1 MNIKH
6 LLKGFFKQK
15 PVHKFTLAA
24 FMIGGLSVISSFL
37 GLLRDRILASSFGA
51 SDTLDM
57 YYAAFRLPDLIFN
70 ILIFGALSSS
80 FVPIF
85 SEYITKKKE
94 EANRVSNSILNLVL
108 FLIISIS
115 VVGVII
121 APYVLKI
128 IVPGFSSEKLETTV
142 DLTRIMFLSPIIL
155 SISGIFS
162 GILTTFKKFLMYSLA
177 PVMYNVGIISGIYL
191 FTPHWG
197 IRGLALAV
205 VFGATLHMLI
215 QLPAAYASGF
225 RFTFIQRPEKKIVK
239 KIIKLMLPRSLSLV
253 ISQINLLLVT
263 IIGSTLSSGSLAIF
277 NLANNLSGIPLTIFG
292 APFAVAV
299 FPDLAFAYNQKNFK
313 DFARIFSL
321 ALTRIA
327 FFVVPL
333 TIVILVL
340 RAQLV
345 RLALGA
351 GKFDWEATTTTLQ
364 VLGFLSIS
372 LFFQSIIPLV
382 SRAFF
387 ALHDTKTPFFSGLIA
402 SAVNIVLA
410 YYFGRTMGIA
420 GVALAFSISQIIT
433 LVLMLV
439 LLHVRLGSLNDNLII
454 SSILKIALASVAAG
468 AVLQYIKYL
477 VGTELGTDTF
487 LKVLAQTALSVLG
500 GAIVYIGAAW
510 YLGVREVSIARRMLK
525 RTIERWI
532 YRTSET
538 S

>member
-6 LLKGFFKQK
+6 FVKGIFKQK
-15 PVHKFTLAA
+15 PIQKFTLAA
-24 FMIGGLSVISSFL
+24 FMIGGLSVVSSFL

-51 SDTLDM
+51 SDTLDI
-57 YYAAFRLPDLIFN
+57 YYAAFRLPDLVFN

-85 SEYITKKKE
+85 SEYVANKKKE
-94 EANRVSNSILNLVL
+94 ANEVANSILNLML
-108 FLIISIS
+108 FFIISIS
-115 VVGVII
+115 VVGII
-121 APYVLKI
+121 AAPYLLKI
-128 IVPGFSSEKLETTV
+128 IVPGFSPEKLSITV
-142 DLTRIMFLSPIIL
+142 GLTRIMFLSPIIL
-155 SISGIFS
+155 SISGILS
-162 GILTTFKKFLMYSLA
+162 GILTTFKKFFMYSLA
-177 PVMYNVGIISGIYL
+177 PVMYNAGIISGIYL
-191 FTPHWG
+191 FTPRWG
-197 IRGLALAV
+197 IYGLALAV
-205 VFGATLHMLI
+205 VFGALLHMLI
-215 QLPAAYASGF
+215 QLPAAYACGF
-225 RFTFIQRPEKKIVK
+225 RLAFISRPQTRILKRIS
-239 KIIKLMLPRSLSLV
+239 KLMLPRSLSLV
-253 ISQINLLLVT
+253 VSQINLLLVT
-263 IIGSTLSSGSLAIF
+263 IIGSTLNSGSLAIF

-299 FPDLAFAYNQKNFK
+299 FPDLAFAYNQKNYK

-327 FFVVPL
+327 FFVIPL
-333 TIVILVL
+333 TVAILVL

-364 VLGFLSIS
+364 VLGYLSLS

-402 SAVNIVLA
+402 SVINIGLA
-410 YYFGRTMGIA
+410 YYLGRTMGIS
-420 GVALAFSISQIIT
+420 GVALAFSVSQIIT

-439 LLHVRLGSLNDNLII
+439 LLHVRLGALNDNLII
-454 SSILKIALASVAAG
+454 SSITKISISTVAAG

-477 VGTELGTDTF
+477 VGTEFGTDTF
-487 LKVLAQTALSVLG
+487 LKVLAQTSLSFTG
-500 GAIVYIGAAW
+500 GAIIYICVAW
-510 YLGVREVSIARRMLK
+510 YLGVREVSIARRMIK
-525 RTIERWI
+525 RILERWI
-532 YRTSET
+532 FRTSET